1 MAKAEGNGT
10 ALGGSSLG
18 EGSSKGGAEGV
29 KQDRGADEEN
39 VVKELHE
46 GGVVAKG
53 DTPGVRVFNIHHGRH
68 HLFGLHVT
76 FKESARG

>member
-1 MAKAEGNGT
+1 MCVRGTDGSGGFAGTRGT
-10 ALGGSSLG
+10 A
-18 EGSSKGGAEGV
+18 GGAEGV

-39 VVKELHE
+39 VIKELHE